1 MIGGINMVV
10 AFTGYRPEK
19 MPFVESKKDE
29 AYLKFRKRQLQVIE
43 RLIERGCTHFISGVA
58 MGFDTWV
65 AEDILV
71 LQKNNSSLE
80 LECAIPF
87 PGQADRWS
95 TSDQKRRYKI
105 LTHATSSVIVCEHY
119 SSNCFFESNKYM
131 VNNNGFCRTFAKL
144 YELLRRHLCHL
155 CRFLSRLSRCFG
167 GFLRCLYCFL
177 RGRCRIFRYL
187 LGGLNRFTCRLCR
200 VARSDLPEPE
210 TPVIKLLPFS
220 SSPRL
225 TMIIFLLIA
234 LLAK

>member
-105 LTHATSSVIVCEHY
+105 LTHAILPAIRDRRADSCH
-119 SSNCFFESNKYM
+119 
-131 VNNNGFCRTFAKL
+131 CRPQVPT
-144 YELLRRHLCHL
+144 RRACDHQ
-155 CRFLSRLSRCFG
+155 
-167 GFLRCLYCFL
+167 
-177 RGRCRIFRYL
+177 
-187 LGGLNRFTCRLCR
+187 
-200 VARSDLPEPE
+200 A
-210 TPVIKLLPFS
+210 
-220 SSPRL
+220 
-225 TMIIFLLIA
+225 A
-234 LLAK
+234 

>member
-119 SSNCFFESNKYM
+119 SSNCFFERNKYM
-131 VNNNGFCRTFAKL
+131 VNKANIFTYDIGS
-144 YELLRRHLCHL
+144 
-155 CRFLSRLSRCFG
+155 FLSS
-167 GFLRCLYCFL
+167 
-177 RGRCRIFRYL
+177 
-187 LGGLNRFTCRLCR
+187 
-200 VARSDLPEPE
+200 
-210 TPVIKLLPFS
+210 
-220 SSPRL
+220 
-225 TMIIFLLIA
+225 
-234 LLAK
+234 

>member
-1 MIGGINMVV
+1 MVV

-65 AEDILV
+65 AEDILA

-119 SSNCFFESNKYM
+119 SSNCLLTSIRVLPLRLYYTSFQVICEMCKSD
-131 VNNNGFCRTFAKL
+131 VGFV
-144 YELLRRHLCHL
+144 
-155 CRFLSRLSRCFG
+155 
-167 GFLRCLYCFL
+167 
-177 RGRCRIFRYL
+177 
-187 LGGLNRFTCRLCR
+187 LNRNGAGCLTSIMGRWVIPVLDHISCN
-200 VARSDLPEPE
+200 RSTTRGEAINFRHIHRPYRTVL
-210 TPVIKLLPFS
+210 K
-220 SSPRL
+220 
-225 TMIIFLLIA
+225 
-234 LLAK
+234 K